1 MGAFSVQIV
10 AIGQGIDED
19 GVMQLLES
27 CVVQDLAS
35 CYPLP
40 SPEGLE
46 ELALLRNDLIF
57 EIIHSPQAESPINDS
72 PSYIDFR

>member
-1 MGAFSVQIV
+1 MFRPRYAFSVQIV

-19 GVMQLLES
+19 SVMQLLES

-40 SPEGLE
+40 S
-46 ELALLRNDLIF
+46 ACQI
-57 EIIHSPQAESPINDS
+57 A
-72 PSYIDFR
+72 